1 MGQEFKTAKE
11 HHQAG
16 RFQDA
21 ERLYRQILQVHPD
34 NTDVLK
40 SLWVLAQQTGRI
52 SLAVEMMRRAVV
64 VKPLAPDFHYN
75 LGIVLAAQGR
85 GDEAIVH
92 YERAVAL
99 KPSFAEAHNNLGIA
113 LAAQGRGD
121 EAIVHYERAVA
132 LKPKA
137 AEAHN
142 NLGNV
147 LAAQGRGDE
156 AIVHYERAVALK
168 PSFAEAHNNLGI
180 ALAAQGRGDEAIV
193 HYERAVAL
201 NPKSAEVHNNLG
213 VVLTA
218 QGWVEEAI
226 VHYER
231 AIACNPEYV
240 VAHSNLLMTLNY
252 LPDRDPASIFA
263 AHVDFA
269 RRREEPLAGMRR
281 PLGNDRS
288 RERRL
293 KIGYVSSDFRQ
304 HAVAHFIETLW
315 AHHNHEL
322 FEVFGYY
329 NHMHQDEVTHRL
341 RAHADHWRVIAR
353 LSYEQAAEQIRN
365 DRIDLLVDLGGHTGT
380 HLLVFAHTPAPI
392 QVTWL
397 GYPNTTGLSSM
408 NYRITDA
415 WADPP
420 GQTEQFHTEQLIRL
434 PDCFSCYQ
442 PPQDAPEVAPLPAL
456 RNGYVTF
463 GSFNLPGKITPEVIR
478 LWAQILHAI
487 PGSRLIL
494 KYRSLTDEAVQQ
506 RVRRAFSAL
515 DVAPEQLELLGH
527 SISHRSH
534 LEHYHRVDIGL
545 DPFPYNGATTT
556 CDALWMGVPVITL
569 AGHTHVARVGV
580 SQLSNLGLTQLIAY
594 TPEDYIGIARHLAS
608 HLDTVATL
616 RTGLR
621 PRMAASPLAQADRFA
636 RNMEQAYRAMWHE
649 WCQRQ

>member
-1 MGQEFKTAKE
+1 MGSVPRPLPDMGQEFKAAKQ
-11 HHQAG
+11 HHQAR

-34 NTDVLK
+34 NTDVLQ

-52 SLAVEMMRRAVV
+52 SLAVEMMQRAIA

-85 GDEAIVH
+85 RDEAITH

-99 KPSFAEAHNNLGIA
+99 KPSFAEAHNNLGI
-113 LAAQGRGD
+113 
-121 EAIVHYERAVA
+121 
-132 LKPKA
+132 
-137 AEAHN
+137 
-142 NLGNV
+142 V

-156 AIVHYERAVALK
+156 AIT
-168 PSFAEAHNNLGI
+168 
-180 ALAAQGRGDEAIV
+180 

-201 NPKSAEVHNNLG
+201 NPRSAEVHNNLG

-218 QGWVEEAI
+218 QGWVDEAI
-226 VHYER
+226 AHYER

-240 VAHSNLLMTLNY
+240 IAHSNLLMALNY

-269 RRREEPLAGMRR
+269 KRREAPLVGMRR
-281 PLGNDRS
+281 PLGNDHS
-288 RERRL
+288 KERRL

-304 HAVAHFIETLW
+304 HAVAHFVETLW
-315 AHHNHEL
+315 AHHDHEL

-329 NHMHQDEVTHRL
+329 NHMYQDEVTRRL

-353 LSYEQAAEQIRN
+353 LSYEQTAEQIRN
-365 DRIDLLVDLGGHTGT
+365 DQIDLLVDLGGHTGT

-442 PPQDAPEVAPLPAL
+442 PVQDAPEVAPLPAL

-478 LWAQILHAI
+478 LWAQILRAI
-487 PGSRLIL
+487 PGSRLML
-494 KYRSLTDEAVQQ
+494 KYRSLADETVQQ

-515 DVAPEQLELLGH
+515 DVAPEQLDLLGH
-527 SISHRSH
+527 SISHKSH

-608 HLDTVATL
+608 HLDTVAAL
-616 RTGLR
+616 RAELR
-621 PRMAASPLAQADRFA
+621 PRMAASPLTQAERFT
-636 RNMEQAYRAMWHE
+636 RNIEQAYRAMWHD
-649 WCQRQ
+649 WCRRQ